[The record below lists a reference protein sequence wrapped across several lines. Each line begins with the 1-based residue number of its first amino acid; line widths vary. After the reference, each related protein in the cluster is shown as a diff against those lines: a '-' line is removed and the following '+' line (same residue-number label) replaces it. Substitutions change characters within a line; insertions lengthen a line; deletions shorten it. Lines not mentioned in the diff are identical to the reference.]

1 MRRIVGIDVARGLA
15 VLGMMTA
22 HVGPDDPYGFSELA
36 DGRPASLFVVLAGL
50 SLGLLS
56 GGAVTGDRDPARPGA
71 RPDPGAG
78 AAAVRARGAAGPARD
93 ARRRDPADVRP
104 ALRARVPRAALVA
117 GGAAHGGRAWSPCS
131 GRRSARPSPPS
142 WRAGPPRRSSPS
154 RPGTST
160 PRSSGS
166 RTCWSGSRSAAATC
180 ATAGCAR
187 VGALVGVG
195 LVILGHGGSW
205 VALHVLHWPIGL
217 ATSEPHSST
226 TFEVVGNVGVA
237 LLVIAAS
244 LAARRA
250 LAGRPRAAGRRRVA
264 RAHRLHRARRRH
276 RGPRA
281 DRRLRPDRRGLARV
295 RAHDGRAVLAVGRRP
310 SGAGRSSGCCT
321 GCRRGR
327 PTWRRTSLPADQP
340 VSR

>member
-56 GGAVTGDRDPARPGA
+56 GGASPVMGTRLVQARV
-71 RPDPGAG
+71 RIL
-78 AAAVRARGAAGPARD
+78 VRALLLLAIGELLVLLATPVAVILPTYGLLFALGCLALRWS
-93 ARRRDPADVRP
+93 RP
-104 ALRARVPRAALVA
+104 ALLTAAGVVAVLGPPLGQTIAAELEGRPATTLVA
-117 GGAAHGGRAWSPCS
+117 LATGHFYPAIVWLAYLLVGLAVGRSDL
-131 GRRSARPSPPS
+131 RDRSL
-142 WRAGPPRRSSPS
+142 RA
-154 RPGTST
+154 
-160 PRSSGS
+160 
-166 RTCWSGSRSAAATC
+166 
-180 ATAGCAR
+180 

-237 LLVIAAS
+237 LLVIAAC
-244 LAARRA
+244 LA
-250 LAGRPRAAGRRRVA
+250 LAERWP
-264 RAHRLHRARRRH
+264 
-276 RGPRA
+276 
-281 DRRLRPDRRGLARV
+281 
-295 RAHDGRAVLAVGRRP
+295 AVLAPLAAVGSLALTAYTVHVVAIAVLGRTVVYDATVEVWLAFLLTTVALCWLWAATVGRGPLEWVLHRV
-310 SGAGRSSGCCT
+310 S
-321 GCRRGR
+321 
-327 PTWRRTSLPADQP
+327 TSAADVAPDELPDRETTPA
-340 VSR
+340 R